1 MTRLHE
7 GSIYARL
14 AILQW
19 AAAIFHREYGVFGDI
34 SASDIAVLLHA
45 IFNTPC
51 KGDSVIT
58 GKSAVVSVH
67 DIQFCENPTPTT
79 LFLNAK
85 RVLSLVQTLS
95 SCAVDGNSDK
105 NVADSCCGVGGGG
118 CRPLPPLPPPAV
130 GNMTVSAWME
140 GKAFVEELK
149 MWRWIR
155 AEAFRR
161 GLEIEELERRV
172 QAFLRGA
179 VESGKPPLPH
189 AGTVVES
196 VGRLL
201 GADSGL
207 PADVVKKNAV
217 SPRKRSRETEEVSTN
232 ASGSAL
238 PPDDGGNNHVRVLTA
253 TNAPTAD
260 GCEEGVR
267 NLLRTGGVA
276 QSAGRD
282 GEVIVITQRHVDVAR
297 ELQEE
302 AATLSHLTCDG
313 VTIAPRLLNVLEEVK
328 KELAERRL
336 VAEVAA
342 SAASSK
348 NTGSV
353 TTAQRRSGP
362 HVGDETHSSGI
373 PHVGC
378 SSCPAVFTEALQQN
392 YKAIARLEAAREMA
406 VAACLKRDA
415 AGLLEA
421 LSFV

>member
-1 MTRLHE
+1 
-7 GSIYARL
+7 
-14 AILQW
+14 
-19 AAAIFHREYGVFGDI
+19 
-34 SASDIAVLLHA
+34 
-45 IFNTPC
+45 
-51 KGDSVIT
+51 
-58 GKSAVVSVH
+58 
-67 DIQFCENPTPTT
+67 
-79 LFLNAK
+79 
-85 RVLSLVQTLS
+85 
-95 SCAVDGNSDK
+95 
-105 NVADSCCGVGGGG
+105 
-118 CRPLPPLPPPAV
+118 
-130 GNMTVSAWME
+130 MTVSAWME

-179 VESGKPPLPH
+179 AESSKPPPPH
-189 AGTVVES
+189 GGTVVDAA
-196 VGRLL
+196 GRVL

-207 PADVVKKNAV
+207 PADMVKKNAP
-217 SPRKRSRETEEVSTN
+217 SPQKRSRETGEVATN
-232 ASGSAL
+232 ASGAAL
-238 PPDDGGNNHVRVLTA
+238 PPDDGGNNHVQAPTA
-253 TNAPTAD
+253 ANASTAD

-267 NLLRTGGVA
+267 DLPRIGGVA
-276 QSAGRD
+276 HSAGRD
-282 GEVIVITQRHVDVAR
+282 GEVTVITPRHVDVSR

-302 AATLSHLTCDG
+302 AVSLSHLTCDG

-342 SAASSK
+342 SAANGK

-362 HVGDETHSSGI
+362 HVSDETR
-373 PHVGC
+373 VGC

-392 YKAIARLEAAREMA
+392 YKAIERLETAREMA